1 MTFLRSRKRP
11 PSIVLPCGRLRE
23 LILLSEQFKLIPL
36 FRISEEVAYENFD
49 CNRLSVTVAS
59 GTGTKKDQRWL
70 WSFLTSMRFN
80 FNPGACKHHF
90 PTVYPIHTFTSTG
103 RSENNYNFH

>member
-59 GTGTKKDQRWL
+59 GTRTKQTNVGFEACLHQWD
-70 WSFLTSMRFN
+70 LTS
-80 FNPGACKHHF
+80 NPGACKHQLSNSLPDTH
-90 PTVYPIHTFTSTG
+90 
-103 RSENNYNFH
+103 NYKHQ

>member
-23 LILLSEQFKLIPL
+23 LILLSEQFKLVPL

-59 GTGTKKDQRWL
+59 GTRTKQTNAGFGVSL
-70 WSFLTSMRFN
+70 
-80 FNPGACKHHF
+80 HQ
-90 PTVYPIHTFTSTG
+90 
-103 RSENNYNFH
+103 